1 MYTSGLSYHM
11 ETISEEAEQKNLHI
25 GQTQPLLNDGP
36 VPYPKIKSL
45 KVEAGS
51 VLFLV
56 PL

>member
-1 MYTSGLSYHM
+1 M